1 MVMGTLR
8 LDQQTVRQ
16 QCVHCGQEFDV
27 SRGSVYEDGEG
38 IALYLA
44 GLHTCDRPPVAHVA
58 IAIRPGYRDNERPEA
73 ILLQMWTTED
83 SIAMHVTDAA
93 ESPWSGEQYLGR
105 LLDRVEALDSPLLET
120 VFHIA
125 GHVARDNATVAAYL
139 DAGADLA

>member
-1 MVMGTLR
+1 MGTLS

-16 QCVHCGQEFDV
+16 HCAHCGQEFDV
-27 SRGSVYEDGEG
+27 SRGSAYEDGEG

-44 GLHTCDRPPVAHVA
+44 GLHACDGPPLAHVA
-58 IAIRPGYRDNERPEA
+58 LALRPGYRDNQRPEA

-83 SIAMHVTDAA
+83 SIAMHVTDAT

-105 LLDRVEALDSPLLET
+105 LLSRAEALDSPLLDT

-125 GHVARDNATVAAYL
+125 GHVARDNTTVASYL
-139 DAGADLA
+139 DARSDQP